1 MNLSKYIAFDIG
13 NSRLKA
19 FDGTEL
25 IALEYGQSCVSELKE
40 YLHSFDNVYVNA
52 ALSSVN
58 SSKKDVFL
66 ELIKDLDSFN
76 IVSAEELLAEYATF
90 EYKHIIGIGTD
101 RLLGLQGALQVSPAP
116 LITIDCG
123 TAITVN
129 CINKDNICVGGAIM
143 PGAFTQLS
151 SLSEHTDLSVP
162 RDLNKTPGAGKCT
175 NDAILSG
182 VVHGISGAI
191 EKITGLIIK
200 EELNGEIPEIFL
212 TGGYAK
218 EIEMLL
224 NLPHVRRNDLLVL
237 RGLYHLL
244 RKHTEKRG

>member
-19 FDGTEL
+19 FDGSEL
-25 IALEYGQSCVSELKE
+25 VALEYGTNCVKDLKE
-40 YLHSFDNVYVNA
+40 YLHSFDNIYVYA
-52 ALSSVN
+52 AVSSVN
-58 SSKKDVFL
+58 TSKKDNFL
-66 ELIKDLDSFN
+66 ELIKDLDSFT
-76 IVSAEELLAEYATF
+76 IIDAETLLRDYADF
-90 EYKHIIGIGTD
+90 KYDHISGIGSD
-101 RLLGLQGALQVSPAP
+101 RLLGLQGAIQTSPPP

-129 CINKDNICVGGAIM
+129 AINKDAVCVGGAIM
-143 PGAFTQLS
+143 PGAYTQLK
-151 SLSEHTDLSVP
+151 SLSEHTDLNVP
-162 RDLNKTPGAGKCT
+162 KDLASTPGAGKNT

-191 EKITGLIIK
+191 EKITNKIIK
-200 EELNGEIPEIFL
+200 EELFGETPEIYL

-224 NLPHVRRNDLLVL
+224 NLPHLRRHDLLVL
-237 RGLYHLL
+237 RGLYRLL
-244 RKHTEKRG
+244 RKHRDRK